1 MEDNKNKLTKTQG
14 KVLDFIKAYME
25 KNKLPPT
32 YEEIAD
38 NFGYKS
44 KNAVES
50 HLQALQR
57 KGVIQRIQKKARGIL
72 LNEDADEERKKH
84 LIPVVGT
91 IAAGEPI
98 LAEQNI
104 SEYLD
109 MYKIFYTDSEIFALN
124 VKGDSM
130 INAGIFNGD
139 LVIVKKQPV
148 LEDGEVGV
156 AIIDDEATVKRIF
169 FHSDKVV
176 LHPEN
181 DDMDDIEIHSG
192 EKNFFIG
199 GKVIGVVRKMK

>member
-14 KVLDFIKAYME
+14 KVLDFIKAYMK

-72 LNEDADEERKKH
+72 LSEDADEERKKY
-84 LIPVVGT
+84 LIPIVGT

-139 LVIVKKQPV
+139 LVVVKKQPV
-148 LEDGEVGV
+148 LEDGEIGV

-169 FHSDKVV
+169 FHNDKVV

-181 DDMDDIEIHSG
+181 DDMDDIEVHSG

>member
-14 KVLDFIKAYME
+14 KVLDFIKAYMK

-72 LNEDADEERKKH
+72 LSEDADEERKKY
-84 LIPVVGT
+84 LIPIVGT

-139 LVIVKKQPV
+139 LVVVKKQPV
-148 LEDGEVGV
+148 LEDGEIGV

-169 FHSDKVV
+169 FH
-176 LHPEN
+176 
-181 DDMDDIEIHSG
+181 
-192 EKNFFIG
+192 
-199 GKVIGVVRKMK
+199 

>member
-1 MEDNKNKLTKTQG
+1 MDNNNNKLTQIQNN
-14 KVLDFIKAYME
+14 VLDFIKAYMK

-44 KNAVES
+44 KNAVET

-72 LNEDADEERKKH
+72 LSEDMEEEKNKY
-84 LIPVVGT
+84 LIPIVGT
-91 IAAGEPI
+91 IAAGTPM
-98 LAEQNI
+98 LAEENI

-130 INAGIFNGD
+130 IKAGIMDGD
-139 LVIVKKQPV
+139 MVVVKKQPV
-148 LEDGEVGV
+148 IEDGEIGV

-169 FHSDKVV
+169 FKSKKVV

-181 DDMDDIEIHSG
+181 DDMDDIELEAG
-192 EKNFFIG
+192 EKNFLIG